1 MCWHSLAWRAV
12 AWRGAS
18 WARLTSA
25 SVAAPT
31 ANGRRRAQS
40 EVTWSGA
47 AVARAVWHGECESA
61 VKCAPSGG
69 AFGIGHWRGVGAGRI
84 GGAAYSLVG
93 GQQRSNHAMN
103 EASSR
108 RRTRRIFSRHHPAE
122 LACICVRLCCWR
134 RTPPPQQDIVAVW
147 QCIIQVQSDEQGV
160 LCGGVSVRAA
170 ARLNECGLPLS
181 GVASRGR
188 GGVQAR
194 RMRVAWLLFWS
205 TWLEESL
212 GILCVSPSV

>member
-108 RRTRRIFSRHHPAE
+108 RRARRGYLVTPAE
-122 LACICVRLCCWR
+122 RATVRLCCWSEPR
-134 RTPPPQQDIVAVW
+134 PRSRTSSQCGSVLFRYSQTSRACCAVACRCEPP
-147 QCIIQVQSDEQGV
+147 
-160 LCGGVSVRAA
+160 
-170 ARLNECGLPLS
+170 
-181 GVASRGR
+181 
-188 GGVQAR
+188 
-194 RMRVAWLLFWS
+194 RV
-205 TWLEESL
+205 
-212 GILCVSPSV
+212 